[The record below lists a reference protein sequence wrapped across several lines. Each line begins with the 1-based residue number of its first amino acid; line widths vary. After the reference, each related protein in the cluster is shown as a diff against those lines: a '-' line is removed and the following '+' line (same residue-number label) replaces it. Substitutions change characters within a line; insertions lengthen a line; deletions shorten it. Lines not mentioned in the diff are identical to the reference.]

1 MSVAVGPTASTH
13 DIGDIVRVTG
23 TFTDTGGTAADP
35 TSVHFL
41 YDTPTSTAPTT
52 ATRTDTGLNTVD
64 SITRASTGVYY
75 FDITTT
81 GRGLY
86 ETRFTS
92 TGVIGASVESWFS
105 VRPRRVTT

>member
-1 MSVAVGPTASTH
+1 MPSTY
-13 DIGDIVRVTG
+13 DIADIVRITG
-23 TFTDTGGTAADP
+23 TFTDTGGTNADP
-35 TSVHFL
+35 TNIAFL
-41 YDTPTSTAPTT
+41 YDTPTSTAPST
-52 ATRTDTGLNTVD
+52 ATRTSTGIDTVNG
-64 SITRASTGVYY
+64 ITRVSTGVYY

-92 TGVIGASVESWFS
+92 SGVISASVESWFS

>member
-1 MSVAVGPTASTH
+1 MPSTH
-13 DIGDIVRVTG
+13 DIGDIVRITG
-23 TFTDTGGTAADP
+23 TFTDTGGTNADP
-35 TSVHFL
+35 TTVHFL

-52 ATRTDTGLNTVD
+52 ATRTSTSTGAVGG
-64 SITRASTGVYY
+64 ITRASTGVYY
-75 FDITTT
+75 VDITST
-81 GRGLY
+81 GQGLY

>member
-13 DIGDIVRVTG
+13 DIGDIVRVTA
-23 TFTDTGGTAADP
+23 TFLSTGSTNSDP
-35 TSVHFL
+35 TNIGFL
-41 YDTPTSTAPTT
+41 YDKPTSTAPST
-52 ATRTDTGLNTVD
+52 ATRTSTGIDTVSG
-64 SITRASTGVYY
+64 ITRVSTGVYY

-86 ETRFTS
+86 EGRFVGDTP
-92 TGVIGASVESWFS
+92 VVASGESWFS